1 MPSSHI
7 RVGDVIMMPA
17 GARVP
22 ADMVLLRTT
31 DKSGAVFI
39 RTDQLDG
46 ETGIFLF
53 FVICFSENGATS
65 IRTDQLDG
73 ETGKKFSKKTEKSF
87 ICDFL

>member
-1 MPSSHI
+1 
-7 RVGDVIMMPA
+7 MMPA

-53 FVICFSENGATS
+53 FVICFSENGATF
-65 IRTDQLDG
+65 IRT
-73 ETGKKFSKKTEKSF
+73 S
-87 ICDFL
+87 